1 MTCSRVYTL
10 DHRYVGHLH
19 LLDPVNRYIMT
30 SAALACPLDLY
41 PSGTESA
48 SQIGS
53 NHGHLGRPLTKVTI
67 VPVQRIVF
75 VPTLS
80 TAPPLYPHQPP
91 VYWFTRDTHP
101 RSSQP
106 DPGGKLPRCLRP
118 PLAVWYAM
126 NFPRP
131 AKLRQQSL
139 PFDDP
144 DWTFELKARRMT
156 WTNDNPS
163 KRGWHSYQMQ
173 DARRLIVAR
182 TGAHVDAL

>member
-1 MTCSRVYTL
+1 
-10 DHRYVGHLH
+10 
-19 LLDPVNRYIMT
+19 
-30 SAALACPLDLY
+30 
-41 PSGTESA
+41 
-48 SQIGS
+48 
-53 NHGHLGRPLTKVTI
+53 
-67 VPVQRIVF
+67 
-75 VPTLS
+75 
-80 TAPPLYPHQPP
+80 
-91 VYWFTRDTHP
+91 
-101 RSSQP
+101 
-106 DPGGKLPRCLRP
+106 
-118 PLAVWYAM
+118 M

-163 KRGWHSYQMQ
+163 KRGWHSYQMR